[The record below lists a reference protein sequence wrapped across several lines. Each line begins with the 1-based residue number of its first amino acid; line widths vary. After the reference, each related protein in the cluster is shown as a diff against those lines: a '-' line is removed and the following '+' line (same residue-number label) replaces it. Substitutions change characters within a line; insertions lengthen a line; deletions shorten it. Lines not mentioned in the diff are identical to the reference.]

1 MLQFMGAYKVSK
13 DTQMALIQAGGELF
27 AQYGFDA
34 VSVRDI
40 TRRAG
45 VKVNAISYHF
55 GGKENFIQS
64 VIDYVMKD
72 SRPQSVAEYP
82 LENSHLFET
91 KDGQR
96 QLVRELIDQF
106 FRQLLFEGQPLWVNV
121 ISLRAVVTLGSMK
134 DQIISK
140 TLYPIRDVFIQVYQ
154 RITGNEDRLSAQGW
168 FLNIISPPIIF
179 ATNLT
184 SLTFSETTQNINTS
198 FYHRLQHQVTQNAL
212 FGAGLL

>member
-1 MLQFMGAYKVSK
+1 MGAYKVSK

-106 FRQLLFEGQPLWVNV
+106 FRQLLSEGQPLWVN
-121 ISLRAVVTLGSMK
+121 
-134 DQIISK
+134 
-140 TLYPIRDVFIQVYQ
+140 
-154 RITGNEDRLSAQGW
+154 
-168 FLNIISPPIIF
+168 
-179 ATNLT
+179 
-184 SLTFSETTQNINTS
+184 
-198 FYHRLQHQVTQNAL
+198 
-212 FGAGLL
+212 

>member
-1 MLQFMGAYKVSK
+1 MGAYKVSE
-13 DTQMALIQAGGELF
+13 DTKKALIQAGGELF

-55 GGKENFIQS
+55 GGKENFIQA

-72 SRPQSVAEYP
+72 SRPQSVAAYP

-106 FRQLLFEGQPLWVNV
+106 FRQLLSEGQPLWVNV
-121 ISLRAVVTLGSMK
+121 ISLRAVVTLNSMK
-134 DQIISK
+134 DQIIGK
-140 TLYPIRDVFIQVYQ
+140 TLFPIRDVFLQVYQ

-168 FLNIISPPIIF
+168 FLSIISPPIIF

-198 FYHRLQHQVTQNAL
+198 FYRRLQHQVTQNAL